1 MKRDVR
7 IDGKDHRV
15 EAERRD
21 GRWEFRID
29 GKSVDADV
37 AEIAPG
43 VYSIL
48 LAGKSL
54 VARIEPRN
62 DRTLITVRGQE
73 VLAEVSDPRRP
84 RRGRGLMDLE
94 GHQQVFA
101 PMPGKAVR
109 VLVRAG
115 QEVAAGQAILVLEAM
130 KMQNEVRSPKK
141 GRIERLLVNEA
152 QAVNA
157 GDLLAIVG

>member
-7 IDGKDHRV
+7 IGGKNHRV

-21 GRWEFRID
+21 DRWEFRID

-62 DRTLITVRGQE
+62 GRTLITVRAQE
-73 VLAEVSDPRRP
+73 ILTEVSDPRRL
-84 RRGRGLMDLE
+84 RRGRGLMDKE
-94 GHQQVFA
+94 GHQQVLA

-141 GRIERLLVNEA
+141 GRIEGLLVKEG